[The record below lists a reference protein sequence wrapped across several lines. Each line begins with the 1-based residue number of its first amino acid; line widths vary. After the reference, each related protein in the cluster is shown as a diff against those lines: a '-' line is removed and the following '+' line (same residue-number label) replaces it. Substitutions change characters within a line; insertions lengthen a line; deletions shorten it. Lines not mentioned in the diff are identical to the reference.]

1 MKASVSRITSGFAE
15 NPPGIGAI
23 FFDKARL
30 LGEGLPSA
38 FERTRYPHFPSELRA
53 LKANIEC
60 IEVRFQVPIEAEP
73 FWLRKSATIHAA
85 PAIAKFCA
93 LPAQLIILC

>member
-1 MKASVSRITSGFAE
+1 MKASASQ
-15 NPPGIGAI
+15 
-23 FFDKARL
+23 
-30 LGEGLPSA
+30 LPV
-38 FERTRYPHFPSELRA
+38 ELRA
-53 LKANIEC
+53 LKSKHIEC